1 MKFEKYHISQEIKNN
16 LATLGFK
23 RPTDIQF
30 KSIPPIMNG
39 EDVLAIAQTGTGKT
53 AAFAIPVIDRIH
65 RRKSSQRSDGIQCIV
80 MVPTR
85 ELAMQIGEVFNEIS
99 KYTRTKS
106 FALVGGVEQD
116 AQIKKLQHG
125 IDILVATPGR
135 MFDLISQGHI
145 NLDKIDTLILDE
157 ADHMLDLGFIE
168 DIKSVKRMLSHKH
181 QTLFFSATINEEIKK
196 LAYSQV
202 KSSAIRIEISPE
214 DPVSK
219 NVSHAVMFVEMD
231 DKRFF
236 LERFIKEHPESKIIV
251 FVRTRVRAE
260 RLEKAM
266 VRAGITSFNLHG
278 GKEQSDRTKIMNTFK
293 LGEFKILIA
302 TDVSAR
308 GIDVAGVHY
317 VINYDLPEKAENYVH
332 RVGRTGRGTQKGIA
346 ISFCSKDEK
355 PRLEEIQQFINK
367 PIEVIPVSR
376 KEYIFTVNSSEAPAP
391 DSLTPGSSASASSKS
406 GSSESDSFST
416 DKTQKPA
423 IDDSEE
429 PSLTESPW
437 ASDYSSAGEQSIKK
451 LIDEYELSLK
461 KKKKKK
467 QPVKNK

>member
-1 MKFEKYHISQEIKNN
+1 MKFDKYHISQEIKNN

-53 AAFAIPVIDRIH
+53 AAFVIPVVDRIH
-65 RRKSSQRSDGIQCIV
+65 RRKSSQRSDGIKCIV

-85 ELAMQIGEVFNEIS
+85 ELAMQIGSVFTEIS
-99 KYTRTKS
+99 RDTRTKS

-116 AQIKKLQHG
+116 AQIKKLEHG

-135 MFDLISQGHI
+135 MFDLISQGYI
-145 NLDKIDTLILDE
+145 SLDKIDTLILDE
-157 ADHMLDLGFIE
+157 ADHMLDLGFID
-168 DIKSVKRMLSHKH
+168 DIKSVKRMFRHKH
-181 QTLFFSATINEEIKK
+181 QTLFFSATINDEIKQ

-202 KSSAIRIEISPE
+202 KSSAIRIEISPD

-236 LERFIKEHPESKIIV
+236 LERFIKEHPESRIIV

-260 RLEKAM
+260 RVEKAM
-266 VRAGITSFNLHG
+266 ARAGIASCNLHG
-278 GKEQSDRTKIMNTFK
+278 GKEQSDRTQIMNSFK
-293 LGEFKILIA
+293 LKEFKILIA

-308 GIDVAGVHY
+308 GIDVAGVNY

-332 RVGRTGRGTQKGIA
+332 RVGRTGRGTNKGIA
-346 ISFCSKDEK
+346 ISFCSKEEK
-355 PRLEEIQQFINK
+355 PCLEEIQQFINK
-367 PIEVIPVSR
+367 PVEVIPVSR
-376 KEYIFTVNSSEAPAP
+376 QEYAFTIDSSEASTP
-391 DSLTPGSSASASSKS
+391 DSSAAYKLQ
-406 GSSESDSFST
+406 T
-416 DKTQKPA
+416 ATL
-423 IDDSEE
+423 DDSKGA
-429 PSLTESPW
+429 PLAESPW
-437 ASDYSSAGEQSIKK
+437 KSDYSSESEQSIKK
-451 LIDEYELSLK
+451 LIDEYESWTK
-461 KKKKKK
+461 KKKKRKGAPKK
-467 QPVKNK
+467 K

>member
-16 LATLGFK
+16 LAELGFK

-53 AAFAIPVIDRIH
+53 AAFAIPVVDRIH

-85 ELAMQIGEVFNEIS
+85 ELAMQIGDVFNEIS
-99 KYTRTKS
+99 KHTRSKS

-116 AQIKKLQHG
+116 SQIRKLQHG

-135 MFDLISQGHI
+135 MFDLISQGYI

-157 ADHMLDLGFIE
+157 ADHMLDLGFID
-168 DIKSVKRMLSHKH
+168 DIKSVKKMIKQKH
-181 QTLFFSATINEEIKK
+181 QTLFFSATISAEIKK

-202 KSSAIRIEISPE
+202 KSSAIRIEISPD

-236 LERFIKEHPESKIIV
+236 LERFIKEHPESRIIV

-260 RLEKAM
+260 RVEKAM
-266 VRAGITSFNLHG
+266 ARAGITSCNLHG
-278 GKEQSDRTKIMNTFK
+278 GKDQSNRTQIMNAFK
-293 LGEFKILIA
+293 LGDFKILIA

-308 GIDVAGVHY
+308 GIDVAGVNY

-346 ISFCSKDEK
+346 ISFCSKDEI
-355 PRLEEIQQFINK
+355 PRLEEIQKFINK
-367 PIEVIPVSR
+367 PVEVIPISR
-376 KEYIFTVNSSEAPAP
+376 KEYAFTVESSEASSVESVDNKSEESPAANSP
-391 DSLTPGSSASASSKS
+391 W
-406 GSSESDSFST
+406 ESDYT
-416 DKTQKPA
+416 LG
-423 IDDSEE
+423 E
-429 PSLTESPW
+429 
-437 ASDYSSAGEQSIKK
+437 EQSIKK
-451 LIDEYELSLK
+451 LIDDHESWIK

-467 QPVKNK
+467 KGLGKQK

>member
-1 MKFEKYHISQEIKNN
+1 MKFDKYHISQEIKNN

-85 ELAMQIGEVFNEIS
+85 ELAMQIGEVFDEIS

-106 FALVGGVEQD
+106 FCLVGGVEQD
-116 AQIKKLQHG
+116 AQIRKLQHG

-135 MFDLISQGHI
+135 MFDLISQGYI
-145 NLDKIDTLILDE
+145 NLEKIDTLILDE
-157 ADHMLDLGFIE
+157 ADHMLDLGFID
-168 DIKSVKRMLSHKH
+168 DIKSVKKMLKQRH

-219 NVSHAVMFVEMD
+219 NVSHAVMFIEMD

-236 LERFIKEHPESKIIV
+236 LERFIKEHPDSRIIV

-260 RLEKAM
+260 RVEKAM
-266 VRAGITSFNLHG
+266 ARAGITSCNLHG
-278 GKEQSDRTKIMNTFK
+278 GRDQSDRTQIMNAFK
-293 LGEFKILIA
+293 LKEFQILIA

-308 GIDVAGVHY
+308 GIDVAGVNY

-332 RVGRTGRGTQKGIA
+332 RVGRTGRGTNKGIA
-346 ISFCSKDEK
+346 ISFCSKEEK
-355 PRLEEIQQFINK
+355 SRLEDIQDFIHK

-376 KEYIFTVNSSEAPAP
+376 KEYQFTINSSEAGRP
-391 DSLTPGSSASASSKS
+391 DSVADAIPVDDGS
-406 GSSESDSFST
+406 ED
-416 DKTQKPA
+416 
-423 IDDSEE
+423 IEI
-429 PSLTESPW
+429 TESPW
-437 ASDYSSAGEQSIKK
+437 KNDYSSEGEQGIKK
-451 LIDEYELSLK
+451 LIDEYETWFK

-467 QPVKNK
+467 KTSSKKR

>member
-1 MKFEKYHISQEIKNN
+1 MKFEKYHISQEIKDN
-16 LATLGFK
+16 LAALGFK

-53 AAFAIPVIDRIH
+53 AAFAIPIIDRIH
-65 RRKSSQRSDGIQCIV
+65 RRKTSQRSDGIQCIV

-85 ELAMQIGEVFNEIS
+85 ELAMQIGDVFNEIS
-99 KYTRTKS
+99 LHTRIKS

-125 IDILVATPGR
+125 IDILIATPGR
-135 MFDLISQGHI
+135 MFDLISQGYIDLHR
-145 NLDKIDTLILDE
+145 IDTLILDE
-157 ADHMLDLGFIE
+157 ADHMLDLGFID
-168 DIKSVKRMLSHKH
+168 DIKSVKRMLRQKH

-236 LERFIKEHPESKIIV
+236 LERFIREHPESRIIV

-260 RLEKAM
+260 RVEKAM
-266 VRAGITSFNLHG
+266 ARAGITSCNLHG
-278 GKEQSDRTKIMNTFK
+278 GKEQADRTKIMNAFK
-293 LGEFKILIA
+293 LGEFQILIA

-308 GIDVAGVHY
+308 GIDVSGVNY
-317 VINYDLPEKAENYVH
+317 VINYDIPEKAENYVH
-332 RVGRTGRGTQKGIA
+332 RVGRTGRGTHKGIA
-346 ISFCSKDEK
+346 LSFCSKEEK
-355 PRLEEIQQFINK
+355 PRLEEIQTFIHK
-367 PIEVIPVSR
+367 PIEVIPISK
-376 KEYIFTVNSSEAPAP
+376 KEYNFTITSSEEI
-391 DSLTPGSSASASSKS
+391 TIQSKVLPELL
-406 GSSESDSFST
+406 SEI
-416 DKTQKPA
+416 Q
-423 IDDSEE
+423 
-429 PSLTESPW
+429 PSQSPW
-437 ASDYSSAGEQSIKK
+437 NIESVAEGGEKNIRK
-451 LIDEYELSLK
+451 LIDEYEAWIK

-467 QPVKNK
+467 KSSIKKR